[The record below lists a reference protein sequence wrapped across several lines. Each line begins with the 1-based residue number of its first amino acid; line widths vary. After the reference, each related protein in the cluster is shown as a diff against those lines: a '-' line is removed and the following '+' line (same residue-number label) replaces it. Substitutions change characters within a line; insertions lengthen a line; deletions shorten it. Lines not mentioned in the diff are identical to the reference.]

1 MNDDQVMVTGKPS
14 KYFSLTLLL
23 SYLCK
28 DHHNKMNDVRNTGV
42 NSTGKPFQKIKLEGK
57 ARMS

>member
-23 SYLCK
+23 SCLCE
-28 DHHNKMNDVRNTGV
+28 DHHDKMNDVRNTGV
-42 NSTGKPFQKIKLEGK
+42 NSTGKPF
-57 ARMS
+57 